1 MSEVAPF
8 DLVRQE
14 LGLSYRDFSAT
25 LGVPFSSV
33 YNACRGLSV
42 IPRKA
47 QEALKELGF
56 APEELV
62 ARQREWL
69 EERAV
74 ARRQAI
80 LEKRLGAA

>member
-8 DLVRQE
+8 DLVRRE
-14 LGLSYRDFSAT
+14 LGLSYRDFAAT

-33 YNACRGLSV
+33 YNACTGLSV

-47 QEALKELGF
+47 QEALEELGCC
-56 APEELV
+56 PQELV
-62 ARQREWL
+62 TRQREWL
-69 EERAV
+69 AERAA

-80 LEKRLGAA
+80 LQKAGAA